1 MFYKTIIILTITL
14 LLSACAGNWVVN
26 IDSNNNIDKPT
37 EKTVNRG
44 VK

>member
-1 MFYKTIIILTITL
+1 MFYKTIIILTIAL
-14 LLSACAGNWVVN
+14 SLSACAGNWVVN
-26 IDSNNNIDKPT
+26 IDSNNNVDKPI

>member
-1 MFYKTIIILTITL
+1 MFYKTIIMITIAL

-26 IDSNNNIDKPT
+26 IDSNNNVDKPI
-37 EKTVNRG
+37 ERTVNKG